1 MKDVD
6 CVRFLQWALPRLG
19 MRWKG
24 FRKVRKQVCKR
35 IDRRLRELGLEDIAS
50 YEAHLD
56 SHPEEWAVLDGF
68 CRITISRFYR
78 DRRAIDSL
86 RDRLIPDL
94 ARMCIERGES
104 ELRCWSAGCASGEE
118 PYTLSMIWA
127 LSVGASF
134 PGLSIR
140 ILATDAD
147 EHMLERARAASYR
160 PSSLKDLP
168 QAWRTAAFTPAGR
181 RLTLLPAFRE
191 AVELRR
197 QDIRSALPEGPFH
210 LILCRN
216 LVFTYF
222 EQRLQRELL
231 ERILGLLPVGG
242 ALVIGSHERL
252 PGGGGPAIYVKGAGK
267 PPGV

>member
-6 CVRFLQWALPRLG
+6 CVRFLQWGLPRLG
-19 MRWKG
+19 MRWPG

-35 IDRRLRELGLEDIAS
+35 IDRRLRELGLEDVAA
-50 YEAHLD
+50 YEAHLE
-56 SHPEEWAVLDGF
+56 SNPGEWAVLDGF

-86 RDRLIPDL
+86 RDGLIPDL
-94 ARMCIERGES
+94 AKLCLERGES

-127 LSVGASF
+127 LSVGARF

-147 EHMLERARAASYR
+147 ERVLERARLASYQ

-168 QAWRTAAFTPAGR
+168 SAWRTAAFTPTGR

-191 AVELRR
+191 AVEFKL
-197 QDIRSALPEGPFH
+197 QDIRTALPEGSFH

-222 EQRLQRELL
+222 EERLQRELL
-231 ERILGLLPVGG
+231 ERILGLLPAGG
-242 ALVIGSHERL
+242 ALVIGSHEGL
-252 PGGGGPAIYVKGAGK
+252 PCGGGPGIHVKGAEK
-267 PPGV
+267 PPRV